1 MCLCYL
7 FTAKTAWQLV
17 NRKADFFYKTNRF
30 ESIRIANW
38 NALVTARSSSG
49 GVTVR
54 YVLPDL
60 WMTSYLHAVGH
71 HREMSILLQQV
82 TSLQRRAQANTPPAS
97 HWLLRVYTP
106 RLDEFIVQRVSGRSL
121 QWTVAL
127 FKAATTR
134 TAYTALLNTEYWMT
148 RLT

>member
-1 MCLCYL
+1 MFVLLIYCKNCM
-7 FTAKTAWQLV
+7 TTSESKG
-17 NRKADFFYKTNRF
+17 RFFLQN

-38 NALVTARSSSG
+38 NALLTARSSSG

-71 HREMSILLQQV
+71 HREMSIPLQQV

-97 HWLLRVYTP
+97 HWLLRVCTP
-106 RLDEFIVQRVSGRSL
+106 RLDEFIVQGVSGR
-121 QWTVAL
+121 TVAL

-134 TAYTALLNTEYWMT
+134 AAYTALLNTEY
-148 RLT
+148 

>member
-1 MCLCYL
+1 VFVLLIYCKNCM
-7 FTAKTAWQLV
+7 TTSESKG
-17 NRKADFFYKTNRF
+17 RFFYKTNRF

-106 RLDEFIVQRVSGRSL
+106 RLDEFIVQGVSGRSL

-134 TAYTALLNTEYWMT
+134 TAYTALLNTEY
-148 RLT
+148 

>member
-1 MCLCYL
+1 MFVLLIYCKNCM
-7 FTAKTAWQLV
+7 TTSESKG
-17 NRKADFFYKTNRF
+17 RFFYKTNRF

-38 NALVTARSSSG
+38 NALVTALSSSG

-71 HREMSILLQQV
+71 HRKMSIPLQQV

-97 HWLLRVYTP
+97 HWLLRVCTP
-106 RLDEFIVQRVSGRSL
+106 RLDEFIVQGVSRR
-121 QWTVAL
+121 TVAL

-134 TAYTALLNTEYWMT
+134 AAYTALLNTEY
-148 RLT
+148 